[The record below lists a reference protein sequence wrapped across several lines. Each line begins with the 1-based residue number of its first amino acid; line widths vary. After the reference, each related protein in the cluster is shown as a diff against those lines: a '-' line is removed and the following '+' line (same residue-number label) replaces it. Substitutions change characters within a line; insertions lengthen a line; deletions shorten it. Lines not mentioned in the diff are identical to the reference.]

1 MNKTKKTIIHVV
13 EARPNFM
20 KIDPIF
26 VSVEKDNS
34 IFIEQYIVHAGQHY
48 GMDMPGA
55 FFSDLGMVNPHL
67 NLNIGG
73 IQEETTYMEAPY
85 FTI

>member
-1 MNKTKKTIIHVV
+1 
-13 EARPNFM
+13 M

-48 GMDMPGA
+48 GMDMQEP
-55 FFSDLGMVNPHL
+55 FFSDLGMVNPHF
-67 NLNIGG
+67 NLNVGG
-73 IQEETTYMEAPY
+73 IQEETTYLGVPY